1 MHRDVGKVIEEL
13 MEWFRGVEKPIVV
26 AFSGGIDSSVVL
38 ITACKA
44 LGRENVIAVTA
55 VSPIRLEE
63 DLEWAKEISSLLGVE
78 HVIVETSEL
87 NDSDF
92 VANPPNR
99 CYICKKYLAEKL
111 VEVARKFNAKTI
123 VDGTN
128 ASDAVSYRPGI
139 KALKE
144 VGIRSP
150 LAELG
155 VSKEE
160 VKSIAKAVNLPNW
173 DRPSATC
180 LATRIPYGEPITLDK
195 LRRIAKAEE
204 IIKRLLGVKVVRVR
218 DHGYIARIEVGA
230 SERRKFFSEEIMD
243 LVAMEL
249 KKLGYKYVA
258 LDLLGYKSGSLDEL
272 IKP

>member
-1 MHRDVGKVIEEL
+1 MFGDSLGVKKLHRDVGKVIEEL

-26 AFSGGIDSSVVL
+26 ALSGGIDSSVVL

-111 VEVARKFNAKTI
+111 VEVAR
-123 VDGTN
+123 
-128 ASDAVSYRPGI
+128 
-139 KALKE
+139 
-144 VGIRSP
+144 
-150 LAELG
+150 
-155 VSKEE
+155 
-160 VKSIAKAVNLPNW
+160 
-173 DRPSATC
+173 
-180 LATRIPYGEPITLDK
+180 
-195 LRRIAKAEE
+195 
-204 IIKRLLGVKVVRVR
+204 
-218 DHGYIARIEVGA
+218 
-230 SERRKFFSEEIMD
+230 
-243 LVAMEL
+243 
-249 KKLGYKYVA
+249 
-258 LDLLGYKSGSLDEL
+258 
-272 IKP
+272 